1 MACVF
6 TKIKHYN
13 LFGFQRWLKSAKY
26 KLSTLFILKGENKG
40 VFEIAQKCKM
50 ISLDTSSSKTGWA
63 YFLAGKYKKSGV
75 IDLDTKECK
84 KKYQNNSDKRIE
96 DMCLAVL
103 ELLQKHQPDIIV
115 IEKLNVSRNMN
126 AVRVLS
132 KVIGAVYTYYIMND
146 DCFYFEI
153 QPTQWRSQLG
163 MQSGK
168 KKRDE
173 LKQLSVEYVKNTL
186 GIDVTDDEADSI
198 CAGIAYIKMFT

>member
-1 MACVF
+1 MD
-6 TKIKHYN
+6 I
-13 LFGFQRWLKSAKY
+13 
-26 KLSTLFILKGENKG
+26 
-40 VFEIAQKCKM
+40 IAQKCKLL
-50 ISLDTSSSKTGWA
+50 SLDTSSSKTGWA
-63 YFLAGKYKKSGV
+63 YFENAKYKKSGV

-84 KKYQNNSDKRIE
+84 KKYKENSEKRIE

-103 ELLQKHQPDIIV
+103 DLLKKIKPDIIV

-132 KVIGAVYTYYIMND
+132 KVIGAVYTYYISND
-146 DCFYFEI
+146 DCSYFEI
-153 QPTQWRSQLG
+153 QPTQWRSKLD
-163 MQSGK
+163 MQSGR

-198 CAGIAYIKMFT
+198 CAGVGYIKMFSEEEC